1 MGKMMRA
8 VIVYDIEVDGSLK
21 DAARLDDHLNDWAGK
36 FNSYLSFHDPKLNNK
51 ITFTQICAAVPLQ
64 ERRGSTG
71 SLDDIVFRG
80 SRGPNKK
87 PNVGLMADMPKG
99 SSPDQKKVLHKMK
112 TDLANLGYD
121 PARIQWYINEGFA
134 ILKFEGHLSAE
145 ALRGKL
151 DLIERSTRNG

>member
-8 VIVYDIEVDGSLK
+8 VIVYDIEIDGNLK
-21 DAARLDDHLNDWAGK
+21 DAASLDDHLNDFAGE
-36 FNSYLSFHDPKLNNK
+36 FNSYLSFHVPELNKK
-51 ITFTQICAAVPLQ
+51 INFTQICAAVPLQ

-80 SRGPNKK
+80 SLGPNKK

-99 SSPDQKKVLHKMK
+99 LSPDQKKVLYKMRA
-112 TDLANLGYD
+112 DLVNQGFET
-121 PARIQWYINEGFA
+121 ARTQWYINEGFT

-151 DLIERSTRNG
+151 DLIERSTGKG